1 MLIFIMKMGFLSWY
15 LKMLDVRPLL
25 TKSVSAGVIYA
36 AADLTTQIMT
46 MEASGSLNL
55 IRTFRIAMF
64 GLLILGPAQHVWFN
78 YLGKILPKRDMIT
91 TFKKLIVGQIFY
103 GPSCTAVFFTY
114 NASLQGESV
123 GEIALR
129 LKRDLLPT
137 LTGGLM
143 YWPVCDFFTYKIVP
157 VHLQPLMNS
166 SFSFLWTIYLTYMA
180 SLAKASET

>member
-1 MLIFIMKMGFLSWY
+1 MSFKWWFGRSISCIDHMSISFSIVCIWYDDELI
-15 LKMLDVRPLL
+15 
-25 TKSVSAGVIYA
+25 
-36 AADLTTQIMT
+36 LTTIMHQSMT

-114 NASLQGESV
+114 NASLQGM
-123 GEIALR
+123 
-129 LKRDLLPT
+129 T
-137 LTGGLM
+137 
-143 YWPVCDFFTYKIVP
+143 
-157 VHLQPLMNS
+157 
-166 SFSFLWTIYLTYMA
+166 SFLHLCFYQLPA
-180 SLAKASET
+180 FLVSLCIL